1 MSLMFEFFESYLNFK
16 SQKPGLRF
24 YILNYIIRLIISFF
38 YLRISIS
45 FLNLPITIISLL
57 IYFWTIA
64 ILTSCNLFDTNC
76 FFPYMLNKFQND
88 LLSLNT
94 PYMLNKFQNDL
105 LSLNTQFHKIV
116 AAYHRRLINT

>member
-1 MSLMFEFFESYLNFK
+1 MSAAHSVTRIMSSNVLIPCPSSFYTSQPGSLTASMSLQGRVSTLFMSDISTDNFMA
-16 SQKPGLRF
+16 
-24 YILNYIIRLIISFF
+24 
-38 YLRISIS
+38 IS

-94 PYMLNKFQNDL
+94 
-105 LSLNTQFHKIV
+105 QFHKIV